1 MKIESS
7 IIRVKDL
14 SSAIYASMLGLMQE
28 YYGNVTPD
36 QFEADL
42 QKKDVVNVLRSGEE
56 LCGFSTQVLHKHTFW
71 GEEILVLY
79 SGDTIIAAKYRNSMA
94 LPIAGGRMMLA
105 IIEDNPGKP
114 LYWLL
119 TSKGYKTYKFLPV
132 FFKEYYPSLQS
143 NASEAEKRLIKEFC
157 VQFFQEKFDQEN
169 WLIKAD
175 SGDQVLNL
183 QDGEINEQRR
193 KDPLVAFF
201 EQRNPGHLS
210 GDELVCFARFHQE
223 NLNPYIWK
231 QLVDK

>member
-1 MKIESS
+1 MKIETS

-14 SSAIYASMLGLMQE
+14 SSALYLSMLGLMQD
-28 YYGNVTPD
+28 YYENVTPD

-42 QKKDVVNVLRSGEE
+42 QKKDLVIVLRSGEKI
-56 LCGFSTQVLHKHTFW
+56 CGFSTQVLHEHKFR

-79 SGDTIIAAKYRNSMA
+79 SGDTIIAAKHRNSMA

-105 IIEDNPGKP
+105 ILKDNPGKP

-132 FFKEYYPSLQS
+132 FFKEYYPSLQGTPS
-143 NASEAEKRLIKEFC
+143 VAEELLIKEFC
-157 VQFFQEKFDQEN
+157 GQFFQGKFDSEN

-175 SGDQVLNL
+175 PGGQFLNL
-183 QDGEINEQRR
+183 QDGEINERRR
-193 KDPLVAFF
+193 KNPLVAFF
-201 EQRNPGHLS
+201 EKRNPGHLS

-223 NLNPYIWK
+223 NLRPYIWK
-231 QLVDK
+231 QLVDQ

>member
-7 IIRVKDL
+7 IVRVKDL
-14 SSAIYASMLGLMQE
+14 SSTLYVSMLGLMQD
-28 YYGNVTPD
+28 YYENVTPE

-42 QKKDVVNVLRSGEE
+42 QKKDVVIVLRAGEE
-56 LCGFSTQVLHKHTFW
+56 ICGFSTQVLHEHTFR

-79 SGDTIIAAKYRNSMA
+79 SGDTIIAAKHRNSMA

-105 IIEDNPGKP
+105 ILKDNPGKP

-132 FFKEYYPSLQS
+132 FFKEYYPSLQ
-143 NASEAEKRLIKEFC
+143 NNVSEAEKRLMKEFC
-157 VQFFQEKFDQEN
+157 GQFFQEKFDSEN

-193 KDPLVAFF
+193 KDPLIAFF

-223 NLNPYIWK
+223 NLKPYIWK